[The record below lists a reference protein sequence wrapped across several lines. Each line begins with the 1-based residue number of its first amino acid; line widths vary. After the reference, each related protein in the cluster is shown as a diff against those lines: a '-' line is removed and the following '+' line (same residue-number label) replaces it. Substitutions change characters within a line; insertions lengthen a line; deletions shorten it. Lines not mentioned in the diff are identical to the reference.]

1 MTAVEDFVSRR
12 MTDPSITLSQSLTHG
27 TRANTTIALVGI
39 TGLPLKKEQ
48 TYSRIT
54 PITTSC
60 QGYWC
65 IAISVDGVQMRSE
78 VSLGTFSDF
87 KTLRQQM
94 PTSPLG
100 IMTSISYNSTV
111 VLPTLLALSALETEV
126 LELFSCHVKHRNCI
140 VTVLLFLHVSLCLC
154 LIFQ

>member
-12 MTDPSITLSQSLTHG
+12 MTDPSITLSQSLAHG
-27 TRANTTIALVGI
+27 TRTNTTIALVGI
-39 TGLPLKKEQ
+39 TGLPLKKEE

-54 PITTSC
+54 TTC
-60 QGYWC
+60 QGYTC
-65 IAISVDGVQMRSE
+65 TTISVDGVDMCLE
-78 VSLGTFSDF
+78 VSLGTLSYFE
-87 KTLRQQM
+87 TLQQQM
-94 PTSPLG
+94 PTSTLG
-100 IMTSISYNSTV
+100 IMTSISYNSAL

-126 LELFSCHVKHRNCI
+126 LELFSSHVKHRNCI